1 MKWRMIVI
9 LLLNIYFFFFKY
21 DILNANK
28 HLYQAGEGGDVRHAG
43 KSEWDLG
50 FASFAELLAGLL

>member
-1 MKWRMIVI
+1 MAYNCCFIAFF
-9 LLLNIYFFFFKY
+9 FFFFKY
-21 DILNANK
+21 DMLNANK
-28 HLYQAGEGGDVRHAG
+28 RSCRAREGGDGRHAG

>member
-1 MKWRMIVI
+1 M
-9 LLLNIYFFFFKY
+9 
-21 DILNANK
+21 LNANK
-28 HLYQAGEGGDVRHAG
+28 RLYRAEEGGDGRHTR